1 MIFVSILAMFVA
13 TSVGI
18 TVAVN
23 RPRDFALF
31 LLPIGICEFG
41 AELEGAGG
49 LANTSS
55 LWLLL
60 LIVVCLWVLLR
71 IGSGSLT
78 LNAPEILY
86 LLFLAWCVFEAAHAQ
101 QHDYATRSFLRLLFP
116 FASMYIARRTVRDVS
131 RAKRLVRYQYLATFT
146 DSIVHCGV
154 FVLPLLFYPIANLH
168 VLWFGAVFFDQ
179 ACIITFLS
187 LACWKIWRNY
197 LSLALAFLLAALCFV
212 ATNRTTLLALVVGGS
227 IFCLLE
233 YRRLSVVLLP
243 ALYLVLGAVVML
255 VPSVRHK
262 MFYQPD
268 KVQSG
273 LLLETNVLSNKQFND
288 DGRYAM
294 WTEVMNRF
302 FWPNPVLGS
311 GLGATQAWFYNGGAE
326 DVLHTKL
333 KVEHSEYVKLAAD
346 TGSIGLGLYIAMHLA
361 AFGSASLA
369 YRRSRTDMARIFS
382 IAALCSLPVFWIC
395 MAFDNALL
403 YVLPVAQLPTAF
415 AAIASSL
422 SLIPTNASPT
432 EKVGKSADTFFLP
445 RRRMGQRFASPMV
458 GAT

>member
-1 MIFVSILAMFVA
+1 MIFVSLLAMLAA
-13 TSVGI
+13 TLLGI

-31 LLPIGICEFG
+31 LLPIGVCEFG

-55 LWLLL
+55 IWLFL
-60 LIVVCLWVLLR
+60 LILVCLWVMLR
-71 IGSGSLT
+71 ISSGSLT
-78 LNAPEILY
+78 LNTSEILY
-86 LLFLAWCVFEAAHAQ
+86 LLFLGWCIFEAVRAQ
-101 QHDYATRSFLRLLFP
+101 KHDYAARSFLRLLFP
-116 FASMYIARRTVRDVS
+116 FASMYIARRTVREVG
-131 RAKRLVRYQYLATFT
+131 RAQSLVRYQYLATFS
-146 DSIVHCGV
+146 DLIVHLGTG
-154 FVLPLLFYPIANLH
+154 VLPFVFYPIANLG

-187 LACWKIWRNY
+187 LAYWKVRRDY
-197 LSLALAFLLAALCFV
+197 RSLALAVLLAALCFV

-227 IFCLLE
+227 ILCLLE

-255 VPSVRHK
+255 VPSVRQK

-273 LLLETNVLSNKQFND
+273 ILLETNVLSNKQFND

-302 FWPNPVLGS
+302 FWPSPVLGS
-311 GLGATQAWFYNGGAE
+311 GLGATQAWFYSGDAE

-346 TGSIGLGLYIAMHLA
+346 TGAIGLGLYVAMHLSA
-361 AFGSASLA
+361 WGSALLA

-422 SLIPTNASPT
+422 SLIPTNAGWRENMGNPSD
-432 EKVGKSADTFFLP
+432 AFFLP
-445 RRRMGQRFASPMV
+445 RRQVGERFATPMV